1 MPVFLPTTLQGA
13 EEIVQ
18 TINELKTKVPSDPLE
33 DDLIT
38 MAEVITEDRKP
49 GEPTPGLNIRVKRLL
64 IREVPNTALILAS
77 YMLIKREK
85 WKKAA
90 ANHDSEDLPFFMI
103 QM

>member
-64 IREVPNTALILAS
+64 IREVLNTALILAS
-77 YMLIKREK
+77 DGFFIYADKKREVEESCSK
-85 WKKAA
+85 
-90 ANHDSEDLPFFMI
+90 P
-103 QM
+103 